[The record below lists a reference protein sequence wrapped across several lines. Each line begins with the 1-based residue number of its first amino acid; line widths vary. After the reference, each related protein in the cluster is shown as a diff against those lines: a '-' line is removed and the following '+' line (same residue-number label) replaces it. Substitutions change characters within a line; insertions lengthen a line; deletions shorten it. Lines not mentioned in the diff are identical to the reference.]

1 MKMKKLLLLAVTLI
15 GYAAQA
21 QVVFQSNFE
30 NWTGGNPDGWMGDK
44 TNIASANV
52 IQVASGAD
60 FGNNLCQLVE
70 ASGSHKRFTTQ
81 NLSVVNGQAYE
92 MKVWVRG
99 EGVIR
104 ANLHN
109 GTAYQTYT
117 NYTTVNS
124 ATNVQ
129 LTYTITSSN
138 TANDAQFILSVVNT
152 VAPNHILLDSV
163 HIEEIIVLPP
173 PIYSIYDIQYTTNP
187 NGDSPQLGNNVT
199 TIGVVIG
206 IRPNGFYIQDDPGAW
221 NGIMIFT
228 TSYTVA
234 LGEEVMVSGQVAEF
248 NNCTQIQNLTA
259 LTVLNTGVA
268 LPAVTVISTQDV
280 NTEPYEGVLIR
291 VQNATCTNANAGFG
305 MFEVN
310 DGSGAALVDDD
321 MYNYGSQAINDVFNI
336 TGIGHFSFSE
346 FKILPRNA
354 ADVQLVGGGAPTI
367 PIYDIQFTTDPGGAS
382 PLVGQSVNTGGI
394 VTGTYTD
401 GYFIQNN
408 SGAWQG
414 IHVFQSG
421 HSVTRGDSITLTA
434 NVVEHF
440 NMTQLSGVT
449 NLIVVSQGNTLPAPT
464 IISTAAVNT
473 EPYEGVLV
481 RVNNATCTQPN
492 PAADFGM
499 WSVNDGSGVAK
510 IHNLIF
516 AYTPTLNTLYNV
528 TGPVYF
534 SFAEFRIEPRDA
546 NDIEI
551 STSVFAQDKINLS
564 VFPNPAVEYIQVEL
578 QNASL
583 FEYEV
588 YDMQGRKA
596 LNGRLTNR
604 MQINVSELNQGSY
617 LLMLK
622 DSAGNTVQ
630 KIFTVLR

>member
-1 MKMKKLLLLAVTLI
+1 MKKLLLLAVVLI
-15 GYAAQA
+15 SYTIQA

-30 NWTGGNPDGWMGDK
+30 NWTAGNPDGWMGDK

-52 IQVASGAD
+52 IQVAFGAVY
-60 FGNNLCQLVE
+60 GSNLCQLVE
-70 ASGSHKRFTTQ
+70 SSTSHKRFTTQ

-99 EGVIR
+99 EGEIR

-124 ATNVQ
+124 ATNIQ
-129 LTYTITSSN
+129 LTYTIISSN

-152 VAPNHILLDSV
+152 VAPNHIMLDSV

-199 TIGVVIG
+199 TIGVVTG
-206 IRPNGFYIQDDPGAW
+206 IRSNGFYIQDGTGAW

-228 TSYTVA
+228 TSFTVTM
-234 LGEEVMVSGQVAEF
+234 GDEVMLTGQVAEF
-248 NNCTQIQNLTA
+248 NGCTQIQNLTSFSI
-259 LTVLNTGVA
+259 LNSGVV
-268 LPAVTVISTQDV
+268 LPAATVISTADV

-291 VQNATCTNANAGFG
+291 VQNAMCTNANAGFG

-321 MYNYGSQAINDVFNI
+321 MYNYASQAINDEFNI

-354 ADVQLVGGGAPTI
+354 ADVELIGGGSPTLS
-367 PIYDIQFTTDPGGAS
+367 IYDIQFTTDPGGAS
-382 PLVGQSVNTGGI
+382 PLNGQTVNTGGI

-414 IHVFQSG
+414 IHVFQPG

-449 NLIVVSQGNTLPAPT
+449 NLIVVSQGNTLPAPA

-481 RVNNATCTQPN
+481 RVNNAICTQPN
-492 PAADFGM
+492 PATDFGM

-516 AYTPTLNTLYNV
+516 AYTPTLNTLYNI

-551 STSVFAQDKINLS
+551 STSVFAQDNISLS
-564 VFPNPAVEYIQVEL
+564 LFPNPAVEFIQVEL
-578 QNASL
+578 QNASF
-583 FEYEV
+583 FEYDV
-588 YDMQGRKA
+588 YDVQGRKV

-622 DSAGNTVQ
+622 NSAGNTVQ